1 MFLPEIL
8 IILQKL
14 SVTLLK
20 QMFYTPDLFLGSV
33 TLFFNNFLIST
44 LIDTEHTG
52 VLPNMQ
58 DGASCDNVMA
68 ESH

>member
-1 MFLPEIL
+1 
-8 IILQKL
+8 
-14 SVTLLK
+14 
-20 QMFYTPDLFLGSV
+20 MFYTPDLFLGSV